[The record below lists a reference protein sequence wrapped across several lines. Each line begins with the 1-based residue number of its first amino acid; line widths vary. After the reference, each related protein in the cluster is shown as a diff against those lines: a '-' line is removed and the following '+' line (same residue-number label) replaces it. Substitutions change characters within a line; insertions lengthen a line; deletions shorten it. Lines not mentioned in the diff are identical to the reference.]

1 MTDMIL
7 MTTVNKRQFSYR
19 FGQKLNI
26 KATNEIYLNMILL
39 RIFKVSDKDLLKTP
53 GKKVTRSC

>member
-26 KATNEIYLNMILL
+26 KATNEIYLNMKFIL
-39 RIFKVSDKDLLKTP
+39 IYLLIKNL
-53 GKKVTRSC
+53 